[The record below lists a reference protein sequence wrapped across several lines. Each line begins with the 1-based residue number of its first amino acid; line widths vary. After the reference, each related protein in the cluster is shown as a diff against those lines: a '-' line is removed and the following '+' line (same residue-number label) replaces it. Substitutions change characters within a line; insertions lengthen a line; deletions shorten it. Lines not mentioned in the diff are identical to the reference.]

1 MSSSKSISDSS
12 LKSRSASPS
21 SSSSTSSSSSS
32 SSLPSF
38 SPSFSSPP
46 YVSHSSSSLLTPAT
60 LSESNSISSSPSS
73 TIGSSAATSSV
84 SSIAPGLCV
93 YLDAT
98 GQTNQYGYSLF
109 TLMLVHPL
117 TRRGCPIAHC
127 ISASKDSSVIYQFLI
142 FVHKNISNLHI
153 EQILID
159 KDEAEL
165 KGIRRFGDEN
175 YKIDIFLCFFH
186 VMQAVDRWLSK
197 SNNKVSNEIT
207 LMVKT
212 TMQKCHYAKTEHAFN
227 AYFKEL
233 QIALKVINI

>member
-1 MSSSKSISDSS
+1 
-12 LKSRSASPS
+12 
-21 SSSSTSSSSSS
+21 
-32 SSLPSF
+32 
-38 SPSFSSPP
+38 
-46 YVSHSSSSLLTPAT
+46 
-60 LSESNSISSSPSS
+60 
-73 TIGSSAATSSV
+73 
-84 SSIAPGLCV
+84 
-93 YLDAT
+93 
-98 GQTNQYGYSLF
+98 
-109 TLMLVHPL
+109 MLVHPL